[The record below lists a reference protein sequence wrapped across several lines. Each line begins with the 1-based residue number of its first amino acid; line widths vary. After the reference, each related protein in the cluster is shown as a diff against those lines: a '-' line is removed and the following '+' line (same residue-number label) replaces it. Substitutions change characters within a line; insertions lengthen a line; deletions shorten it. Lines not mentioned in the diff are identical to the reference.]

1 MGVSDRRPGVVA
13 DLRLVRANGSAT
25 GFDHLEELSNQ
36 SEPTAWSRRFS
47 RLDYRLP
54 EYTVRLL
61 RHVLD
66 LLGDQSN
73 VIVDV
78 GSSYGFNSAL
88 LNHGLTLADLY
99 SHYRRDHR
107 ADPAGWITADRQF
120 FSDSRR
126 PNTVPVIGV
135 GLSVPALDYGVS
147 VGLLTN
153 GIVSD
158 LEHDVLEPAE
168 ASLLSTST
176 VVCISAGTAPVGQRT
191 FLTLVGAATKRP
203 VIAGFFLRWVDVRP
217 IAQTLAIAG
226 YEFTAD
232 FESVYPQRRFASA
245 ADRRT
250 VMDGLQQLGF
260 PPTATELSG
269 YQGAIPFIA
278 VPSSMPQR
286 HVLTGAL
293 QALTT
298 LV

>member
-1 MGVSDRRPGVVA
+1 VSNRRSGALA
-13 DLRLVRANGSAT
+13 DLQLFRPNGSLP
-25 GFDHLEELSNQ
+25 GLDHLHDMRNQ
-36 SEPTAWSRRFS
+36 PEPTAWFKRFS

-66 LLGDQSN
+66 VLGDQSN
-73 VIVDV
+73 LVVDV

-88 LNHGLTLADLY
+88 LNHSLTLADLY
-99 SHYRRDHR
+99 KHYRRDGR
-107 ADPAGWITADRQF
+107 ADPEGWINADRRF

-135 GLSVPALDYGVS
+135 GPSVPALDYGVS

-153 GIVSD
+153 GITSD

-168 ASLLSTST
+168 ASLLSSST
-176 VVCISAGTAPVGQRT
+176 VVCVSAGTGYVGQRT

-232 FESVYPQRRFASA
+232 YGSVYPRRRFASA

-250 VMDGLQQLGF
+250 VMEGLQQLGF
-260 PPTATELSG
+260 SLTSTELSG
-269 YQGAIPFIA
+269 YEGAIPFIA
-278 VPSSMPQR
+278 VPSSLPQR

-293 QALTT
+293 STLTT
-298 LV
+298 PV

>member
-1 MGVSDRRPGVVA
+1 VGVNNRRPGVPA
-13 DLRLVRANGSAT
+13 DLQLFRPHGSVT
-25 GFDHLEELSNQ
+25 GLNDLEEICNQ
-36 SEPTAWSRRFS
+36 PEPTAWSKRSS

-61 RHVLD
+61 RHVLGV
-66 LLGDQSN
+66 LGGPN
-73 VIVDV
+73 VIVDI

-88 LNHGLTLADLY
+88 LNHHLTLADLY

-107 ADPAGWITADRQF
+107 ADPAGWINADRQF

-126 PNTVPVIGV
+126 PQTVPVIGV
-135 GLSVPALDYGVS
+135 GLSVPALDYGIS

-153 GIVSD
+153 GITSD

-168 ASLLSTST
+168 ASLLSRST
-176 VVCISAGTAPVGQRT
+176 VVCVSAGAGHIGQRT
-191 FLTLVGAATKRP
+191 FLTLVGAATRRP

-232 FESVYPQRRFASA
+232 YGSVYPERRFASR

-250 VMDGLQQLGF
+250 VLEGLQQLGF
-260 PPTATELSG
+260 PLTSTELSG

-278 VPSSMPQR
+278 VPSSLPQR
-286 HVLTGAL
+286 RVLTSAL
-293 QALTT
+293 SALIAP
-298 LV
+298 V